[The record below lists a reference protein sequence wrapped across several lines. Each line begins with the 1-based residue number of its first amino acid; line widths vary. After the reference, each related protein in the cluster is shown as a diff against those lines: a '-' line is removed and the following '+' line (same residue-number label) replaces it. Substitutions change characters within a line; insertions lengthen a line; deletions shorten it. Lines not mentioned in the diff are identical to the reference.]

1 MARRRF
7 SREQWGEWIGE
18 QASSGVSVAEFCQQ
32 REISAQSFYL
42 WRRKLAGSQATAAT
56 GRFVPLVVIPASEL
70 IIDLPCGAT
79 IRVPA
84 EQAILQRVLSVLWP
98 LQRPQ
103 S

>member
-18 QASSGVSVAEFCQQ
+18 QAASGLSVAEFCRQ

-42 WRRKLAGSQATAAT
+42 WRRKLAGSQAAT
-56 GRFVPLVVIPASEL
+56 GQFVPLLVIPASEL

-79 IRVPA
+79 IRVPV

-98 LQRPQ
+98 LERPQ